1 MLSLRSRN
9 QCFTRIFTATQ
20 EFYVAFPI
28 LTLQALINQIELEIC
43 CGQAPGTVFCKFQ
56 FEFFNFTK

>member
-43 CGQAPGTVFCKFQ
+43 CGQAPGTVFCKLLFA
-56 FEFFNFTK
+56 FVYFTK